1 MGKTE
6 QFDRALAD
14 CTRAIELDAG
24 LSAGY
29 EGRALALEST
39 GSVAAAEKDFRR
51 ALKLDPTSQTAR
63 DGLKRL
69 ASVEAE
75 PASTSKSVKKVAV
88 PGQAGTGELIRRN
101 RKP

>member
-39 GSVAAAEKDFRR
+39 GSIAAAEKDYRR

-69 ASVEAE
+69 ASAE
-75 PASTSKSVKKVAV
+75 IGTTTSTSIKKVTV
-88 PGQAGTGELIRRN
+88 PSRTGTGSFIRRN
-101 RKP
+101 RPP